1 MALLPERAPL
11 PRRSLTRR
19 RLICAVAALALLPML
34 ASGARAEVPPTLA
47 RRILVIG
54 DSQAQGLAGGLMRR
68 YRRDRDIRIIDRS
81 KIATGLIPRANYDWP
96 TAIKAIAEKDHAD
109 VAVVMFGANDR
120 PPVRRHGMLD
130 PKLVEAFTDSYGAKV
145 TEIVDAL
152 RAAHMPVVW
161 VGHPIVRDPDFASDM
176 SMIDGIY
183 EKYATDA
190 GATYVSTWN
199 LFAAPDG
206 SYSAYGPGLD
216 GVTTRLRADDGVHLT
231 PAGYDVLARMLE
243 PYLEVPPPAS
253 AQALPN

>member
-1 MALLPERAPL
+1 
-11 PRRSLTRR
+11 
-19 RLICAVAALALLPML
+19 
-34 ASGARAEVPPTLA
+34 
-47 RRILVIG
+47 ILVIG
-54 DSQAQGLAGGLMRR
+54 DSQAQGLAGAFMRR
-68 YRRDRDIRIIDRS
+68 YRRDRDIRVIDRS
-81 KIATGLIPRANYDWP
+81 KIATGLIPRASYDWP
-96 TAIKAIAEKDHAD
+96 TEIKTIAEKDHAD

-130 PKLVEAFTDSYGAKV
+130 PQLVEAFTDSYGATV

-161 VGHPIVRDPDFASDM
+161 VGHPIVRDPDFSSDM
-176 SMIDGIY
+176 SMLDGIY
-183 EKYATDA
+183 QKYATDA